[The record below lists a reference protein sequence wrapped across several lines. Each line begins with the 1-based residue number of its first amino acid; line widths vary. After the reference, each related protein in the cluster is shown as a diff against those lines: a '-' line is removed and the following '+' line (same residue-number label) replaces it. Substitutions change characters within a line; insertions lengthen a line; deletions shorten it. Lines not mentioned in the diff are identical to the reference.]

1 MYIAFLVVL
10 AIEFAIVPI
19 LDALREEE
27 PEGEGTNVKVVTE
40 KMRCA
45 GYREQISIFWKLT
58 IPTLI
63 MCIIGGIGFPDIGFR
78 LLDFN
83 HNVWFTVI
91 TFVLAFA
98 LVVYDFVVP
107 LVSKKFKEK
116 IINDSQDE
124 IDEFPRTKKEKW
136 LCSFSA
142 LSSAICEEMVDRG
155 FLLFLLLTIFPNIP
169 IFVIMII
176 AFVTFGIGHLYQ
188 GLRGVIKTG
197 LFGVLSMSLLI
208 VTGSLIPSILLHF
221 FCEFTSVFL
230 LSEKD

>member
-1 MYIAFLVVL
+1 
-10 AIEFAIVPI
+10 VPI
-19 LDALREEE
+19 LDALNEDE
-27 PEGEGTNVKVVTE
+27 PECADVKTVTE

-58 IPTLI
+58 IPVLI

-83 HNVWFTVI
+83 HNIWVTVI
-91 TFVLAFA
+91 TLVLAIA
-98 LVVYDFVVP
+98 LVVYEFVVP
-107 LVSKKFKEK
+107 LASKKFRERIVNNSK
-116 IINDSQDE
+116 DE

-136 LCSFSA
+136 LCSLSA
-142 LSSAICEEMVDRG
+142 LSSAICEEMVYRG
-155 FLLFLLLTIFPNIP
+155 FLLYLLLTLLPNMP
-169 IFVIMII
+169 IFLNIVI

-188 GLRGVIKTG
+188 GLKGVIETG

-221 FCEFTSVFL
+221 LCEFTSVFL
-230 LSEKD
+230 LSEKGQYRTV